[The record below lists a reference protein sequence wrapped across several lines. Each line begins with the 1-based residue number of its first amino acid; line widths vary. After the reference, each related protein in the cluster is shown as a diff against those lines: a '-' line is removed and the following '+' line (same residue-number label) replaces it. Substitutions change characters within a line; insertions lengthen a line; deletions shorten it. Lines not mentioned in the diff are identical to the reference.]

1 MRVARSSAHT
11 RVHRSHRRVDANP
24 PRWLYACGMDHSL
37 YRAAAILMTIAGL
50 LMLVSGELLT
60 SGAMLIA
67 ATLADLHYRTLRDNP
82 QLRS

>member
-1 MRVARSSAHT
+1 
-11 RVHRSHRRVDANP
+11 
-24 PRWLYACGMDHSL
+24 MDHSI
-37 YRAAAILMTIAGL
+37 YRIAAILMTIAGL